1 MQNVESVYSAIC
13 YENDT
18 DETDDLGLPPHSIE
32 AVVYGG
38 LDADIAQAI
47 FRRKAAGI
55 QTFGST
61 TIAVIAASGQ
71 SININFSRPTT
82 VPVYIQ
88 VSNLETDTDYP
99 ADGDDR
105 IKSALIDYIGGD
117 VRGGLT
123 IGSDVRYMTLPDVIL
138 SVPGV
143 VDFDLAISETGSD
156 YGEGNIVIDTREK
169 AVTDNSKITIT
180 KAVGA

>member
-1 MQNVESVYSAIC
+1 M
-13 YENDT
+13 
-18 DETDDLGLPPHSIE
+18 
-32 AVVYGG
+32 
-38 LDADIAQAI
+38 
-47 FRRKAAGI
+47 
-55 QTFGST
+55 
-61 TIAVIAASGQ
+61 
-71 SININFSRPTT
+71 
-82 VPVYIQ
+82 
-88 VSNLETDTDYP
+88 
-99 ADGDDR
+99 
-105 IKSALIDYIGGD
+105 
-117 VRGGLT
+117 RGGLT